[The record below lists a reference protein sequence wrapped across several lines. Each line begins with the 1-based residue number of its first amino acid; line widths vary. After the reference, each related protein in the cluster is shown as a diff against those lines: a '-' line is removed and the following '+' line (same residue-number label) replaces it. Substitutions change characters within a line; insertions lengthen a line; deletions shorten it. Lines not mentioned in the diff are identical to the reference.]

1 MGLQVF
7 QDNDEIRKSINDILD
22 DVKTR
27 KIIYTK
33 EEQFRI
39 DLYERLKDKVKNGKY
54 SNIDII
60 VEDLAYIEE
69 NKATGKFEK
78 KSIDII
84 LIDND
89 GNYIAIELKYKKHG
103 CISFY
108 NVCGSKTN
116 CYFGHDGAEDLGRFD
131 YLWDVHRLESLK
143 ELVPHKKMSDRY
155 LLNLRLKKCI
165 SSYAIMLSNED
176 KYLLDDDKLN
186 NTVCKLIAL
195 NRKNNIKEIRWN
207 HAKPSCKYESYT
219 SDIHRYLNLN
229 DDVSRP
235 NILEQKVCV
244 FKNPNGYK
252 IEINSIDLT
261 VKLLKGKE
269 PFNVIFDY
277 LNNGSLSFNDSIKF
291 TSYLIEVK

>member
-1 MGLQVF
+1 MGLQAF
-7 QDNDEIRKSINDILD
+7 QDDDEIRKSIKDILD

-27 KIIYTK
+27 KFIYTK
-33 EEQFRI
+33 EEQFRV

-54 SNIDII
+54 GNIDIM
-60 VEDLAYIEE
+60 VEDLAYVEE

-84 LIDND
+84 LIDDD

-108 NVCGSKTN
+108 NVGGSKMN
-116 CYFGHDGAEDLGRFD
+116 CYLGHDGAEDLGRFD
-131 YLWDVHRLESLK
+131 YLWDVYRLENLK
-143 ELVPHKKMSDRY
+143 ELVSHRTIIDKY

-165 SSYAIMLSNED
+165 SNYAIMLSNED
-176 KYLLDDDKLN
+176 KYLLDEGGLN

-207 HAKPSCKYESYT
+207 HAKPLCKYESYT
-219 SDIHRYLNLN
+219 SDLHRYLNLE

-235 NILEQKVCV
+235 GKLEQKVCV

-252 IEINSIDLT
+252 IEINSIDLK

-269 PFNVIFDY
+269 SFNDIFAY
-277 LNNGSLSFNDSIKF
+277 LNNGSLQINDSIKF
-291 TSYLIEVK
+291 TSYLIEVN